1 LSRGK
6 GVKKGVLIKEMQPDE
21 IEEIDHLKRIAD
33 ASENLVKIGWVISVL
48 FIALLVILLSLIF
61 L

>member
-1 LSRGK
+1 
-6 GVKKGVLIKEMQPDE
+6 MQPDE
-21 IEEIDHLKRIAD
+21 IQETEQLKRIAD
-33 ASENLVKIGWVISVL
+33 ASEDLVKIGWVIAVL

>member
-1 LSRGK
+1 
-6 GVKKGVLIKEMQPDE
+6 MQPDE